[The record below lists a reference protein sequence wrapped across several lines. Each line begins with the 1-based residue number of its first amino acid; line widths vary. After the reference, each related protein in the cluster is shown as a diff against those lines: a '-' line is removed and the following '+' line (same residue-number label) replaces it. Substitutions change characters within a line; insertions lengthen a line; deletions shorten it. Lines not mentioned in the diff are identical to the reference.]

1 MQCRGKYPRSHSY
14 WGLIHSSVGSMLEV
28 IMKMNIGRFQDC
40 FIDDQALKDFVAPFL
55 CLNDPYEVCKEDVLR
70 SKWIE
75 ENKILHG
82 QFKPAQMDRSM
93 ERVTK
98 Q

>member
-1 MQCRGKYPRSHSY
+1 MRTYKRLFQTG
-14 WGLIHSSVGSMLEV
+14 HSSLAPTTSNVSFLIDDEHV
-28 IMKMNIGRFQDC
+28 CLIGKFQDC
-40 FIDDQALKDFVAPFL
+40 FIDDASLKDYVAPFL

-82 QFKPAQMDRSM
+82 
-93 ERVTK
+93 
-98 Q
+98 

>member
-1 MQCRGKYPRSHSY
+1 MQRKISEKPFVLGTDTFKCKFNN
-14 WGLIHSSVGSMLEV
+14 GSINENDL
-28 IMKMNIGRFQDC
+28 GRFQDC

-82 QFKPAQMDRSM
+82 
-93 ERVTK
+93 
-98 Q
+98 